1 HIVLIRGVKYMLKHI
16 DARRDCRKLLYEIAI
31 GAQQASALLGEGLKG
46 TQIPEARIVACRENV
61 VRSRRRLF
69 AYLQRAFIT
78 PIDREDIYLLGQDA
92 ANAAQ
97 AACSAC
103 ALLSIS
109 IHQSTAMMG
118 AAAADCLRK
127 LVALHEAFLER
138 SETPVIQTACDALRR
153 RAWESAMLYRQLQ
166 KQKTARSG
174 LELDALLAVCD
185 VCARAADR
193 MEYVLIKNN

>member
-1 HIVLIRGVKYMLKHI
+1 MGGRGGGR
-16 DARRDCRKLLYEIAI
+16 A
-31 GAQQASALLGEGLKG
+31 GEG
-46 TQIPEARIVACRENV
+46 
-61 VRSRRRLF
+61 
-69 AYLQRAFIT
+69 
-78 PIDREDIYLLGQDA
+78 
-92 ANAAQ
+92 
-97 AACSAC
+97 ACSAC
-103 ALLSIS
+103 ALLSSS

-138 SETPVIQTACDALRR
+138 SETNIIQTACDALRR

-166 KQKTARSG
+166 KQKTARTG
-174 LELDALLAVCD
+174 LELDALLAICD